1 MDSRRSR
8 IAIALDKSNKC
19 HNEKYMERL
28 LNSPALK
35 YDKELNYIYITLPR
49 GEEHMVDKGCITEY
63 YSWLSEYLTDEIN
76 RVKNERDA
84 IKIGIIEGNLLPNQ
98 KDVFKRLLT
107 DPSDEQI
114 NRIIGFNPRTQPGM
128 LITDKKLKLAL
139 DKEIEGV
146 KTQAHEELIREID
159 KIYSERVNKLSD
171 LVVTYENVL
180 NNLSDKINDI
190 EANKRIF
197 DLQESKKAVSKPK
210 GSKRKGSRKKPRK
223 GNRKSRKNRS
233 LKVVNVNQN

>member
-1 MDSRRSR
+1 
-8 IAIALDKSNKC
+8 
-19 HNEKYMERL
+19 
-28 LNSPALK
+28 
-35 YDKELNYIYITLPR
+35 
-49 GEEHMVDKGCITEY
+49 
-63 YSWLSEYLTDEIN
+63 
-76 RVKNERDA
+76 
-84 IKIGIIEGNLLPNQ
+84 
-98 KDVFKRLLT
+98 
-107 DPSDEQI
+107 
-114 NRIIGFNPRTQPGM
+114 M

-197 DLQESKKAVSKPK
+197 DLQESKRSK
-210 GSKRKGSRKKPRK
+210 
-223 GNRKSRKNRS
+223 
-233 LKVVNVNQN
+233 